1 MRENNDKTIATQT
14 VTQNTIKRL
23 EVIYIVPSRYDD
35 EGYVY
40 QWQWG
45 VVPSNSLAVLKGL
58 TREMIA
64 KNPFPDVTVHITAY
78 DEGVERIPIAKIA
91 RLNRRHDTR
100 VVVGMVGVQTGQ
112 FARAGDL
119 ALEFREHGIDVL
131 IGGFHVS
138 GVLSLFEEPTP
149 ELLHLVEHGVTL
161 VQGEAETPG
170 VLEQLFQ
177 DCLDGTLKPIYT
189 FPKTPDLTNA
199 ATPAVDP
206 EYLKRFAVPWGTIDT
221 SRGCPYGC
229 NFCTV
234 INIQGRKMRCRAA
247 ESVLKMIRENYD
259 KNIRSFFFTDD
270 NFARSKIWSDVFNGL
285 IEMRSQ
291 GKNIAFMMQVDT
303 QSYKIPN
310 FVEKASAAGCRMAF
324 IGMESV
330 NPESLAAAGKSQN
343 SVEEY
348 RAMVQYWEDA
358 NILVHVGYIIGFPAD
373 SFDSVQRDVAF
384 LRDHVAVHEASFFM
398 LTPLPGSV
406 DHKNMV
412 LRGEKIDPD
421 LNKYDSFHE
430 TFTHPKMPQ
439 GEWKRATLQ
448 AYASFY
454 SIEGSI
460 EILRRT
466 PPQYYWYMFWNCI
479 WYRYSGVFSH
489 THPMMTGF
497 FRVKHRDRRRPDCP
511 KESVASFAWRRLKE
525 GFCEAKIYLRLF
537 FEFREIWLQTRP
549 KKTNQKSREQ
559 QIWQPLVDL
568 KKNWTMFQHQLAAS
582 SWSGRCEETLR
593 DLRSLLTLT
602 AGTLRRMGE
611 TAFATSKSRARKLF
625 AVADEIEHHLSEIE
639 DAPVTP
645 TLLQQSQAF
654 VRERLIARYDAIT
667 SRYFWLY
674 TKIAQR
680 RANAVYKIKHGR
692 IFSRDVLL
700 TPYMIVVDAF
710 LALRFGLAAIRQ
722 EK

>member
-1 MRENNDKTIATQT
+1 MQT
-14 VTQNTIKRL
+14 VVNTVSATAIKRL
-23 EVIYIVPSRYDD
+23 EIIYIVPSRYDD

-40 QWQWG
+40 QWRWG

-58 TREMIA
+58 TREIIA
-64 KNPFPDVTVHITAY
+64 KNPFPDVTIHVTAY
-78 DEGVERIPIAKIA
+78 DEGVEKIPIAKIA
-91 RLNRRHDTR
+91 KLNRRKDTR

-112 FARAGDL
+112 FSRAGDL
-119 ALEFREHGIDVL
+119 AIELRKHGVDVL

-138 GVLSLFEEPTP
+138 GVLSLFDEPTP
-149 ELLHLVEHGVTL
+149 ELLSLIEHGVTL

-170 VLEQLFQ
+170 VLEDLFR
-177 DCLDGTLKPIYT
+177 DCIDGTLKPIYT

-199 ATPAVDP
+199 PTPSVDP
-206 EYLKRFAVPWGTIDT
+206 EYLRHFAVPWGTIDT

-247 ESVLKMIRENYD
+247 DSVLKMIRENYD
-259 KNIRSFFFTDD
+259 KNIRAFFFTDD
-270 NFARSKIWSDVFNGL
+270 NFARSRIWSDVFDGL

-291 GKNIAFMMQVDT
+291 GKQVTFMMQVDT

-348 RAMVQYWEDA
+348 RAMVQRWQDA
-358 NILVHVGYIIGFPAD
+358 NILVHVGYIIGFPTD
-373 SFDSVQRDVAF
+373 SFDSVQRDIAF
-384 LRDHVAVHEASFFM
+384 LRDHVGVHEASFFM

-412 LRGEKIDPD
+412 LQGEKIDPD
-421 LNKYDSFHE
+421 FNKYDSFHE
-430 TFTHPKMPQ
+430 TFSHPKMSD

-448 AYASFY
+448 AYANFY
-454 SIEGSI
+454 SIEGSV

-497 FRVKHRDRRRPDCP
+497 FRVKHRDRRRPDLP
-511 KESVASFAWRRLKE
+511 KESVFMFAWRRLKE
-525 GFCEAKIYLRLF
+525 GIWEAKTYTRLF

-549 KKTNQKSREQ
+549 QKAKNKARELQ
-559 QIWQPLVDL
+559 TWQPLVDL
-568 KKNWTMFQHQLAAS
+568 TNRWTTLQHQLAAS
-582 SWSGRCEETLR
+582 SWSGRCEEALR
-593 DLRSLLTLT
+593 DLRALLSST

-611 TAFATSKSRARKLF
+611 SVFATSQSRARKLF
-625 AVADEIEHHLSEIE
+625 AVADEIEHHLLEIE

-645 TLLQQSQAF
+645 TLLQRSQAF

-667 SRYFWLY
+667 SRYFRLY
-674 TKIAQR
+674 VNIAQC
-680 RANAVYKIKHGR
+680 RANAVRKLKRGR

-700 TPYMIVVDAF
+700 APYMAAVDAF
-710 LALRFGLAAIRQ
+710 LALRFGVAAIRQ

>member
-1 MRENNDKTIATQT
+1 M
-14 VTQNTIKRL
+14 VTTAKIMTKDAIKRL
-23 EVIYIVPSRYDD
+23 EIIYIVPSRYDD

-40 QWQWG
+40 QWRWG

-64 KNPFPDVTVHITAY
+64 KNPFLDVAVNVTAY
-78 DEGVERIPIAKIA
+78 DECVEKIPIAKIA
-91 RLNRRHDTR
+91 KLNRRRNTR

-119 ALEFREHGIDVL
+119 ALEFRRRGIDVV

-149 ELLHLVEHGVTL
+149 ELLHLIERGVTL

-170 VLEQLFQ
+170 VLERLFQ
-177 DCLDGTLKPIYT
+177 DCIDGTLKPIYT

-199 ATPAVDP
+199 AIPAIDP
-206 EYLKRFAVPWGTIDT
+206 EYLRHFAAPWGTIDT

-270 NFARSKIWSDVFNGL
+270 NFARSKIWSDVFDGL

-291 GKNIAFMMQVDT
+291 GKNIEFMMQVDT
-303 QSYKIPN
+303 QSYKISG

-348 RAMVQYWEDA
+348 RAMVQRWEDA
-358 NILVHVGYIIGFPAD
+358 NVLVHVGYIIGFPTD

-430 TFTHPKMPQ
+430 TFAHPKMPE

-448 AYASFY
+448 AYANFY
-454 SIEGSI
+454 SVEGSV

-479 WYRYSGVFSH
+479 WYRYSGVFSL

-497 FRVKHRDRRRPDCP
+497 FRVKYRDRRRASLP
-511 KESVASFAWRRLKE
+511 KESVLAFAWRRFKE
-525 GFCEAKIYLRLF
+525 GLCEAKTYIRLF

-549 KKTNQKSREQ
+549 KKAKQKSREQ
-559 QIWQPLVDL
+559 QIWQPLADL
-568 KKNWTMFQHQLAAS
+568 KKNWTTFQRQLAAS

-593 DLRSLLTLT
+593 DLRTLLAST
-602 AGTLRRMGE
+602 AETLRRMGE
-611 TAFATSKSRARKLF
+611 TAFVTSKSRARNFF
-625 AVADEIEHHLSEIE
+625 AVADEIERHLSEI
-639 DAPVTP
+639 DHSPVTP
-645 TLLQQSQAF
+645 TLLQRSQAF
-654 VRERLIARYDAIT
+654 VRERLIARYDAVT
-667 SRYFWLY
+667 SHYFRLY
-674 TKIAQR
+674 VKAAQC
-680 RANAVYKIKHGR
+680 RANAFRKIKRGR

-700 TPYMIVVDAF
+700 IPYMAVVDAF